1 MKCEAVSRK
10 LLLYVSGDLDRR
22 SARAVEEHLKHCP
35 ACQQELRL
43 IKESLAAIRQA
54 DLEESQK
61 LPEWDEERWADL
73 MSTIVRGES
82 RVPGKSISGLF
93 SWKKPALAAAAV
105 AGLILV
111 SFFSYHLIDRF
122 WLHTPS
128 NKDIVAT
135 GQQAGKISPAGQ
147 ELKPET
153 PTATRTPDTASIS
166 PRQVELPTPS
176 RLEEAKPRAR
186 PSEKIAEAKTAPVP
200 EAGEK
205 AGVAST
211 GSSEL
216 QPASRPERVEMSFI
230 LPESGV
236 QVLWILDRN
245 INLEGVKK

>member
-1 MKCEAVSRK
+1 MKCKAVSRK
-10 LLLYVSGDLDRR
+10 LLLYVSGDLGRR
-22 SARAVEEHLKHCP
+22 SSRAVEEHLNHCP
-35 ACQQELRL
+35 ACRQELRL
-43 IKESLAAIRQA
+43 IKESLAVIKQA
-54 DLEESQK
+54 DLEESLK
-61 LPEWDEERWADL
+61 LPAWNEERWAEL
-73 MSTIVRGES
+73 MRAIARSDTRFHD
-82 RVPGKSISGLF
+82 KSISGLF
-93 SWKKPALAAAAV
+93 SWKKPALAAAVV

-122 WLHTPS
+122 WLHTPN

-153 PTATRTPDTASIS
+153 PTATRTPDTTSIS

-205 AGVAST
+205 VGLPSAG
-211 GSSEL
+211 GSQQQSAA
-216 QPASRPERVEMSFI
+216 QPERVEMAFI